1 MDGPALGTGLFG
13 ILVGA
18 AALYQVTKRRW
29 WALVGIVSIGA
40 AGMLSLVT
48 EGPRPH
54 DERAAVSVAEAALLF
69 SFLVAAIVQSRQARR
84 KSAATRRP

>member
-18 AALYQVTKRRW
+18 GACYLAMTRRW
-29 WALVGIVSIGA
+29 LAVICIVSIGA
-40 AGMLSLVT
+40 AGMLSMVT

-54 DERAAVSVAEAALLF
+54 DERTAVSAAVYALLF
-69 SFLVAAIVQSRQARR
+69 ICLVAVIVQQFQARR

>member
-18 AALYQVTKRRW
+18 GACYLVMTRRW
-29 WALVGIVSIGA
+29 LALICIVSIGA

-54 DERAAVSVAEAALLF
+54 EERTAVSAAVYALLF
-69 SFLVAAIVQSRQARR
+69 IFLVAVIVQQLRARR
-84 KSAATRRP
+84 HGAATRRP